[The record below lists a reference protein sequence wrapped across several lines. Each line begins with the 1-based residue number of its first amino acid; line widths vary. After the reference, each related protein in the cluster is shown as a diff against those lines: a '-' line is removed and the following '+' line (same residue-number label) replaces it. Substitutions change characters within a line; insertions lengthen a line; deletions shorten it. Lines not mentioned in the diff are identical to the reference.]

1 MPPSALVP
9 MSGRRDVAARQV
21 LRTDQHQAGQLHHPA
36 GRQQL
41 ASGLG
46 SVECRGWHYAHAMPS
61 EGSGTG
67 RPAAWPRWAVA
78 FVAMAGAF
86 SLIVAVVIW
95 AVSGPGGALSPAVG
109 GVMLLS
115 LTLQGALR
123 KPARGGGHR
132 RYWRG
137 QSPGFLL
144 ASAIALL
151 TALVLIV
158 VSAKNLS

>member
-1 MPPSALVP
+1 
-9 MSGRRDVAARQV
+9 
-21 LRTDQHQAGQLHHPA
+21 
-36 GRQQL
+36 
-41 ASGLG
+41 
-46 SVECRGWHYAHAMPS
+46 
-61 EGSGTG
+61 
-67 RPAAWPRWAVA
+67 
-78 FVAMAGAF
+78 MAGAF

-115 LTLQGALR
+115 LALQGALR

-158 VSAKNLS
+158 VSAKDLS

>member
-1 MPPSALVP
+1 M
-9 MSGRRDVAARQV
+9 
-21 LRTDQHQAGQLHHPA
+21 
-36 GRQQL
+36 
-41 ASGLG
+41 
-46 SVECRGWHYAHAMPS
+46 ECRGRHYAHAMPS

-67 RPAAWPRWAVA
+67 RPAAWPGWTVA
-78 FVAMAGAF
+78 FVAMVGAF

-95 AVSGPGGALSPAVG
+95 AESGPGGALRPAVV

-115 LTLQGALR
+115 LALQGALR

-137 QSPGFLL
+137 QSPWFLL

-151 TALVLIV
+151 TALFLIV
-158 VSAKNLS
+158 VSSKNLS